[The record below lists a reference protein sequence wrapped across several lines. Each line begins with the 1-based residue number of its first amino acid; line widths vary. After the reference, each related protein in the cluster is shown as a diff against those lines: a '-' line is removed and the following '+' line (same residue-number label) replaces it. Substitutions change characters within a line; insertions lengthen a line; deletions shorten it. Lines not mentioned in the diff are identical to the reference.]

1 MADVKQ
7 DTTVNQEQADM
18 FARLDIDPA
27 DLIGEEDETTPPE
40 PPAEAA
46 PAVPAEPAEP
56 VVKPAVEAPAKAEGE
71 PKTEE
76 PAAPAVASEPAVPA
90 KEPEKTELQKAQEEI
105 SALRATLRE
114 LKRDVAVAN
123 AKASPEFKEV
133 VEEDELTGDK
143 VTKKVAIEPEIVKLQ
158 REVGDLLARNK
169 GMHEEFLDMMRYT
182 EAFKDVDS
190 VCTPERVADI
200 IDMAS
205 ARLAKEHN
213 ILPAVAELSVQRSL
227 YSMTSP
233 YKYLHNLLKGYHPDF
248 KKPAQEAKPP
258 EPKTPAA
265 PAAPAKTPTPA
276 NAPSSVVAVPKDTKM
291 ATGWTAARIDAL
303 DEDELSKVPSDV
315 YEKYMRNELP

>member
-27 DLIGEEDETTPPE
+27 DLIGEEDEVTAPE

-46 PAVPAEPAEP
+46 PDTKEETPAVPVEPVAEPTAETAKEEPKTAEVEPPKEEAPAEPA
-56 VVKPAVEAPAKAEGE
+56 
-71 PKTEE
+71 
-76 PAAPAVASEPAVPA
+76 VA
-90 KEPEKTELQKAQEEI
+90 EKTALQKAQEEI
-105 SALRATLRE
+105 SSLRTVLRE

-123 AKASPEFKEV
+123 AKASPEFEEV

-158 REVGDLLARNK
+158 REVGDLLSRNK

-182 EAFKDVDS
+182 DAFKDVDS

-233 YKYLHNLLKGYHPDF
+233 YKYLYNLIKGYHPDF

-258 EPKTPAA
+258 ESKTLAA

>member
-1 MADVKQ
+1 MADAKQ

-27 DLIGEEDETTPPE
+27 DLIGEEDETTPAE
-40 PPAEAA
+40 PAAEAA

-56 VVKPAVEAPAKAEGE
+56 VVEPAVEAPAKAEGE

-123 AKASPEFKEV
+123 AKASPEFEEV

-182 EAFKDVDS
+182 DAFKDVDS

-233 YKYLHNLLKGYHPDF
+233 YKYLYNLIKGYHPDF

-258 EPKTPAA
+258 ESKTPAA

>member
-233 YKYLHNLLKGYHPDF
+233 YKYLYNLIKGYHPDF

>member
-1 MADVKQ
+1 MADAKQ

-27 DLIGEEDETTPPE
+27 DLIGEEDEVTAPE

-46 PAVPAEPAEP
+46 PAAPAEPAEP
-56 VVKPAVEAPAKAEGE
+56 AVEPAPEPPAKAEE
-71 PKTEE
+71 PKAPAEAAEPTAEPPKEE
-76 PAAPAVASEPAVPA
+76 PAPAA
-90 KEPEKTELQKAQEEI
+90 EKTALQKAQEEI
-105 SALRATLRE
+105 SSLRTVLRE

-123 AKASPEFKEV
+123 AKASPEFEEV

-158 REVGDLLARNK
+158 REVGDLLSRNK

-233 YKYLHNLLKGYHPDF
+233 YKYLYNLIKGYHPDF

-258 EPKTPAA
+258 ESQTPAA